1 MKKKILVNEF
11 RSSLLKALKG
21 KKKPLFL
28 HEPFLNSKDRI
39 SLNDCLRSNK
49 VSTAGIFTKKFE
61 NEIKRFTKSKYVLTV
76 INGTSALHL
85 AIIALGI
92 KKKEE
97 ILIPSLTFVATG
109 HAVLYNHSIPHFF
122 DVNENL
128 TVDILKLD
136 KYLKKITINRNGKC
150 INKKSKRVIRAI
162 IPMHTFGHVC
172 EMDKLKKLATKYNL
186 LVIEDAAEALGSFY
200 KKKHAGTFGDIGV
213 LSFNGNKI
221 ITTGMGGAIL
231 TKSKK
236 FFDKAKHIA
245 ATSKVKK
252 KWEYVHDQLG
262 YNYRLPSINA
272 SIGLSQMK
280 RINFFL
286 KKKRNLFK
294 KYKKEFS
301 KLNFLKIFEEQKNI
315 KANYWLQTIVLKKNY
330 ENLLNSILKKCHQ
343 EKILIRPSWKPL
355 HQLNHFK
362 KFPKMNL
369 DSTNSLAKRII
380 NLPSSSFL

>member
-1 MKKKILVNEF
+1 MRKKILINEF
-11 RSSLLKALKG
+11 LSSLLKVLKG
-21 KKKPLFL
+21 KKRPLFL
-28 HEPFLNSKDRI
+28 HEPSLNSKDKE
-39 SLNDCLRSNK
+39 SLINCFKTNK
-49 VSTAGIFTKKFE
+49 ISTAGIFTKRFE
-61 NEIKRFTKSKYVLTV
+61 DQIKKFTKSKYVLTV

-92 KKKEE
+92 KKDEE
-97 ILIPSLTFVATG
+97 ILIPSLTFAATG
-109 HAVLYNHSIPHFF
+109 HAVLYNYSIPHFF

-128 TVDILKLD
+128 TVDTFKLD
-136 KYLKKITINRNGKC
+136 EYLKRITVNRKGKC
-150 INKKSKRVIRAI
+150 INKKSKRTIRAI

-172 EMDKLKKLATKYNL
+172 EMDKLKKVAKKYNL
-186 LVIEDAAEALGSFY
+186 FIIEDAAEALGSFY
-200 KKKHAGTFGDIGV
+200 KKKHAGTLGDIGV

-221 ITTGMGGAIL
+221 ISTGMGGAIL

-236 FFDKAKHIA
+236 FFYKSKHIA

-252 KWEYVHDQLG
+252 KWEYIHDQLG

-272 SIGLSQMK
+272 SIGLSQIK

-286 KKKRNLFK
+286 QRKRNLFK
-294 KYKKEFS
+294 KYKKVFS
-301 KLNFLKIFEEQKNI
+301 KLNFLEIFEEQKNI
-315 KANYWLQTIVLKKNY
+315 RANYWLQTVILKKNY
-330 ENLLNSILKKCHQ
+330 QNLLNSILEKCHK

-355 HQLNHFK
+355 HQLKHFK

-369 DSTNSLAKRII
+369 DNTNSLAKRII